1 MLQRVRG
8 VGREFLRINAASDF
22 DLIAAGVAFYGMFS
36 VFPAIAALI
45 ALFGLI
51 ADPAVVEA
59 QLNLMRE
66 VIPDD
71 VFGLLNGQVTRLLE
85 AGRTTLGWAT
95 AVSVGVALWSARA
108 GVGAMI
114 RGINAVHGVPGRG
127 GVHHILTALGL
138 TLAIV
143 AVAVVA
149 LFAVVLAPIALAF
162 LPVETATARMLEA
175 IRWAVGL
182 GVVMVALAIFY
193 RYAPNLRGR
202 RPERVL
208 PGIVVTLIL
217 WFAASWGLGSYLS
230 RFADYNEVYGS
241 IGAVIALL
249 LWLYVSAYLVLFGA
263 ALNVALGA
271 GASDLSGGA
280 V

>member
-1 MLQRVRG
+1 MLQRVRA

-45 ALFGLI
+45 ALFGLV
-51 ADPAVVEA
+51 ADPVVVEA

-71 VFGLLNGQVTRLLE
+71 VFGLLNGQVSRLLE

-127 GVHHILTALGL
+127 GVHHILAAVVL

-143 AVAVVA
+143 AVAIVA
-149 LFAVVLAPIALAF
+149 MFAVVLAPIALAF
-162 LPVETATARMLEA
+162 LPIEAATVRMLEA

-202 RPERVL
+202 RPVRVL

-230 RFADYNEVYGS
+230 RFADYNEIYGS
-241 IGAVIALL
+241 IGAVVALL
-249 LWLYVSAYLVLFGA
+249 MWLYVSAYLVLFGA
-263 ALNVALGA
+263 ALNVALTA
-271 GASDLSGGA
+271 PSREA